1 MYIYKNRRFWNKAS
15 QNWTRNISS
24 ASNYRNRK
32 EAENA
37 VARFGGTANAIWL
50 IGNRKTNV
58 YINAVNNAIG
68 DINQAGIWQEQE
80 KAVNVYKH
88 SGLAKANNMHVIN
101 LCEFIPNNNA
111 DDASTDDDLNEGL
124 VDAEN
129 APTDG
134 EEDVSLVD
142 ADDSLTDGDLSAD
155 SPEYLP
161 FDVSDVDFTADLDT
175 FVDSVISSCR
185 RKSASTDSEKDVS
198 INDEE
203 NALTNSDDTVLSYN
217 DDLSLTNDE
226 ENTLLVSDD
235 SASLDS
241 TPFAP
246 TDFDRLIDLL
256 TNIELKSTDSA
267 ERLVKALDV
276 FASKFEDWKT
286 ACGRECSKQDRTTQ
300 DLLHAIELTDMD
312 AVSVQAVVC
321 LIKISRI
328 KRRIAKDN
336 LYLIPN
342 LNSSLANTLKQAKGL
357 GKRQYSP
364 REFDWN
370 KFK

>member
-24 ASNYRNRK
+24 ASNYHSRK

-88 SGLAKANNMHVIN
+88 SGLAKANNMHVID

-111 DDASTDDDLNEGL
+111 DDASTDDDINERL

-134 EEDVSLVD
+134 EEDASLVD
-142 ADDSLTDGDLSAD
+142 ADNSLTDDDLSAD

-161 FDVSDVDFTADLDT
+161 FNVGDVNTFADS
-175 FVDSVISSCR
+175 FISSCR
-185 RKSASTDSEKDVS
+185 RKSASTDSEKDAS

-203 NALTNSDDTVLSYN
+203 NVLTNSDDTVLSYN
-217 DDLSLTNDE
+217 DDLSLTDDE
-226 ENTLLVSDD
+226 ENTLSDSDD

-256 TNIELKSTDSA
+256 INIELKSTDSA

-312 AVSVQAVVC
+312 AVNAQAVVG

-357 GKRQYSP
+357 DKRQYSP

>member
-15 QNWTRNISS
+15 QNWTQNISS

-88 SGLAKANNMHVIN
+88 SGLAKANNMHVID
-101 LCEFIPNNNA
+101 LCEFIPNNNT
-111 DDASTDDDLNEGL
+111 DDASTDDDINEGL

-142 ADDSLTDGDLSAD
+142 ADNSLTDDDLSAN

-161 FDVSDVDFTADLDT
+161 FDVGDVDFTADLDT

-185 RKSASTDSEKDVS
+185 RKSASTDSEKDAS

-203 NALTNSDDTVLSYN
+203 NALTNSDN
-217 DDLSLTNDE
+217 LSLIDDE
-226 ENTLLVSDD
+226 ENTLSVSDD
-235 SASLDS
+235 SASLNS

-312 AVSVQAVVC
+312 AVNAQAVVG

-357 GKRQYSP
+357 DKRQYSP

>member
-24 ASNYRNRK
+24 ASNYHSRK

-58 YINAVNNAIG
+58 YINATNNAIG

-111 DDASTDDDLNEGL
+111 NNALTDDDINERL

-129 APTDG
+129 APTDS
-134 EEDVSLVD
+134 EEDASSVD
-142 ADDSLTDGDLSAD
+142 ADNSLTDGDLSAD

-161 FDVSDVDFTADLDT
+161 FDVGDVDFTADLDT

-185 RKSASTDSEKDVS
+185 RKSASTDSEKD
-198 INDEE
+198 
-203 NALTNSDDTVLSYN
+203 ALTNSDDTVLSYN
-217 DDLSLTNDE
+217 DNLSLTDDE
-226 ENTLLVSDD
+226 ENTLSVSDD

-246 TDFDRLIDLL
+246 TDFDHLIDLL

-312 AVSVQAVVC
+312 AVNAQAVVG

-342 LNSSLANTLKQAKGL
+342 LNSSLTNTLKQAKGL
-357 GKRQYSP
+357 DKRQYSP